1 MAQAF
6 NPNPLSV
13 NGMGVPVAERPV
25 PTEEQ
30 ALEDTITFLRNSIY
44 FFGDDPDAAD
54 AVQHCRERIAE
65 VERELSMSREAERII
80 PASRCPI
87 CGLDLTEHPHSEAQC
102 AEWFAED
109 YRDADETRADLW
121 QF

>member
-1 MAQAF
+1 MCKHVTIKTGNYGTKYAIIEGDGY
-6 NPNPLSV
+6 PREVSLDSV
-13 NGMGVPVAERPV
+13 IHAG
-25 PTEEQ
+25 
-30 ALEDTITFLRNSIY
+30 
-44 FFGDDPDAAD
+44 
-54 AVQHCRERIAE
+54 
-65 VERELSMSREAERII
+65 
-80 PASRCPI
+80 RCPV